1 MADNDKKLCIKCKK
15 MKKLSEF
22 YCKKNGEPVELC
34 KDCLTL
40 HIDNFDESTFVWIL
54 EKLDVPYIPN
64 EWNNLRDKAYQ
75 RMGRKMTG
83 KSVLGRYLSKMH
95 LKQWKDYSWKDT
107 EELQNKE
114 KKDAEEALEN
124 NPELKALLDEAKEK
138 YEAGEISEAE
148 YRTFMDTGSQKEQ
161 DEKSGYTAGEANAMT
176 PGMDFYNENKFIS
189 DEDMP
194 HPEDELTKEDK
205 IYLAMKWGR
214 FYQPDELISLE
225 RQYND
230 MKESFDVSDPDTE
243 NSLILLCKTTLKM
256 NQNLDAG
263 DYDGYQK
270 LSKVADSLRK
280 SANFT
285 AAQNKEKKDEFL
297 NCIGDLV
304 TFCEKEEGFIPEFK
318 IDVPYD
324 IVDEIIQD
332 QKDYTR
338 SLIYED
344 KSLARLIEDHLKD
357 MKNLEQQK
365 QDRAEARAKGLDEVE
380 LDDEDYEDYWDSI
393 EEDKAA
399 DEAFIKE
406 EARESDDE

>member
-1 MADNDKKLCIKCKK
+1 
-15 MKKLSEF
+15 
-22 YCKKNGEPVELC
+22 
-34 KDCLTL
+34 
-40 HIDNFDESTFVWIL
+40 
-54 EKLDVPYIPN
+54 
-64 EWNNLRDKAYQ
+64 
-75 RMGRKMTG
+75 
-83 KSVLGRYLSKMH
+83 
-95 LKQWKDYSWKDT
+95 
-107 EELQNKE
+107 
-114 KKDAEEALEN
+114 
-124 NPELKALLDEAKEK
+124 
-138 YEAGEISEAE
+138 
-148 YRTFMDTGSQKEQ
+148 
-161 DEKSGYTAGEANAMT
+161 
-176 PGMDFYNENKFIS
+176 
-189 DEDMP
+189 
-194 HPEDELTKEDK
+194 
-205 IYLAMKWGR
+205 
-214 FYQPDELISLE
+214 
-225 RQYND
+225 
-230 MKESFDVSDPDTE
+230 
-243 NSLILLCKTTLKM
+243 M

-399 DEAFIKE
+399 DEAFIEE

>member
-1 MADNDKKLCIKCKK
+1 MAAEDKKVCIKCKK
-15 MKKLSEF
+15 KKRLIDF
-22 YCKKNGEPVELC
+22 YTKKNGEPIELC

-40 HIDNFDESTFVWIL
+40 HIDNFDETTFVWIL
-54 EKLDVPYIPN
+54 EKLDVPYVPN
-64 EWNNLRDKAYQ
+64 EWNSLRDKAYQ
-75 RMGRKMTG
+75 RLGRKMTG

-107 EELQNKE
+107 ETLQEQAKRE
-114 KKDAEEALEN
+114 AEEELAD
-124 NPELKALLDEAKEK
+124 NPELAAIAAQAKEK

-148 YRTFMDTGSQKEQ
+148 YRTFMDSGAQKKE
-161 DEKSGYTAGEANAMT
+161 DESKGGYIAGEANAMT
-176 PGMDFYNENKFIS
+176 PGMEFYNEEKFIS
-189 DEDMP
+189 DEEMP
-194 HPEDELTKEDK
+194 HPEDELTQEDK
-205 IYLAMKWGR
+205 VYLAMKWGR
-214 FYQPDELISLE
+214 LYKADELLALE
-225 RQYND
+225 KQYHD
-230 MKESFDVSDPDTE
+230 MKEGFDVNDPDTE

-280 SANFT
+280 TANFT
-285 AAQNKEKKDEFL
+285 AAQNKEKRDDFI

-304 TFCEKEEGFIPEFK
+304 TFCEKEEGFIPEFQ

-332 QKDYTR
+332 QKEYTK
-338 SLIYED
+338 SLIYQD

-365 QDRAEARAKGLDEVE
+365 RDRDAARAQGLEAPE
-380 LDDEDYEDYWDSI
+380 LEDEDYEEYWDSI
-393 EEDKAA
+393 EEDKNA
-399 DEAFIKE
+399 DEATIAE
-406 EARESDDE
+406 ENMESDD